1 MAGGLVRVLIHKT
14 MTAEQLLKDGRP
26 DEALKALQTAVR
38 DDPANAK
45 PRVFLFQLLS
55 VLGDWKRADT
65 ELKVLADMD
74 SDSMML
80 SRIFEPV
87 LLCEAIRA
95 DVFAGKRTP
104 IIFGEPGEWIGS
116 LVQAMELFGKD
127 KFRAGIELRDKAF
140 EAAPTTSG
148 KINGEDFEWIA
159 DADERLG
166 PVLEVILEGR
176 YYWIPFC
183 RIHKI
188 FIEPVADLRDLV
200 CNGAV
205 CLGKW
210 GRGFRSYSF
219 SLPRTAGSGDG
230 NLKIARKTDSLGSG
244 GSYSWGQRIMAT
256 DAGEYPLLQFRHL
269 NWMFLRVGTLA
280 ARKSGGLSLV
290 RFFRLVRFQW
300 PKELF
305 RSTGCSLVCSIASR
319 MKSRKPGGEP
329 QSAYRYN
336 PTL

>member
-65 ELKVLADMD
+65 QLKVLADMD

-104 IIFGEPGEWIGS
+104 IIFGEPPEWIGS

-140 EAAPTTSG
+140 EAAPMTSG

-183 RIHKI
+183 RIRKI
-188 FIEPVADLRDLV
+188 FIEPVTDLRDLV
-200 CNGAV
+200 WAPAQFVWENGGEAS
-205 CLGKW
+205 GHIPSRYP
-210 GRGFRSYSF
+210 GTER
-219 SLPRTAGSGDG
+219 SGDG
-230 NLKIARKTDSLGSG
+230 NLKMARKTDWLEKAGVHTG
-244 GSYSWGQRIMAT
+244 LGQRILAT
-256 DAGEYPLLQFRHL
+256 DAGEYPLLQVR
-269 NWMFLRVGTLA
+269 TLEFNVPE
-280 ARKSGGLSLV
+280 KS
-290 RFFRLVRFQW
+290 
-300 PKELF
+300 
-305 RSTGCSLVCSIASR
+305 
-319 MKSRKPGGEP
+319 EP
-329 QSAYRYN
+329 
-336 PTL
+336 